1 MAVKL
6 LVIKD
11 TSLLWLINKYLKA
24 GVITEGVYEDSEEG
38 IGIPVSAGMVY
49 SALAAGI
56 CFAEYVY
63 NPLRA
68 FPQINSPE

>member
-6 LVIKD
+6 LVFKD

-49 SALAAGI
+49 SAMAAGI
-56 CFAEYVY
+56 CFAEHVY